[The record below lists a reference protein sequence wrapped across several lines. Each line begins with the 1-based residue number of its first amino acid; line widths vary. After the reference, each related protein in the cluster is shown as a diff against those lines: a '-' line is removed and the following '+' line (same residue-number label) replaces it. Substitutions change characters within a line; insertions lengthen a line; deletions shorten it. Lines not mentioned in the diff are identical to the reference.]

1 MEIHDDQ
8 FARREGEVD
17 GRCRQVLHVE
27 VGRRRHSFLSVH
39 SFSTRVITVCHTGQW
54 GVRAGTGVHV
64 LVPRVTQPVVEGV
77 FES

>member
-1 MEIHDDQ
+1 MEIHDDL

-39 SFSTRVITVCHTGQW
+39 SFSTRVITVCHRPG
-54 GVRAGTGVHV
+54 GRPCRA
-64 LVPRVTQPVVEGV
+64 P
-77 FES
+77 ESMSWYPA

>member
-1 MEIHDDQ
+1 MEIHDDL

-39 SFSTRVITVCHTGQW
+39 SFSTRVITICHRPGGASVPCTG
-54 GVRAGTGVHV
+54 GHV
-64 LVPRVTQPVVEGV
+64 LVPRVIQALVP
-77 FES
+77 

>member
-1 MEIHDDQ
+1 
-8 FARREGEVD
+8 
-17 GRCRQVLHVE
+17 VE

-64 LVPRVTQPVVEGV
+64 LVPRVTQPVVQSV